1 LHTPRPIPGRI
12 NMASNGIGLGTHVV
26 GELFKS
32 VQVQF
37 VLIRTRR
44 NYVKGAKVGLK
55 QLSLIIN

>member
-1 LHTPRPIPGRI
+1 
-12 NMASNGIGLGTHVV
+12 MASNGIGLGTHVV